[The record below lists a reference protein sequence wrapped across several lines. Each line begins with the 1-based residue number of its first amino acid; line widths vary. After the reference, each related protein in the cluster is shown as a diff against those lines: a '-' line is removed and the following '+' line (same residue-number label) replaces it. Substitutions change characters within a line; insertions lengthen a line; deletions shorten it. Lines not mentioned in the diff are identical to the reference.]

1 MLHFRPLTPD
11 DYPLL
16 LEWLQRP
23 HVKEWWDDGDDT
35 LDKVATHYGD
45 EDDTVRFLLI
55 ETDAAGAEQP
65 LGYFQYY
72 LEPDGVVGIDQFLA
86 DAGRL
91 GQGLGTQ
98 AVQLF
103 CELVIAQRNPRRIIL
118 DPDPANGRAI
128 RCYEKAGFRHYAT
141 VPTDEGGVAYMMQ
154 IERAPTAPTAG

>member
-1 MLHFRPLTPD
+1 MRTLHFRPLTLT

-35 LDKVATHYGD
+35 LDKVAAHYGD
-45 EDDTVRFLLI
+45 EDDTARFILM
-55 ETDAAGAEQP
+55 ETVAAGVEQP

-72 LEPDGVVGIDQFLA
+72 LEPDDTVGIDQFLA

-98 AVQLF
+98 AVQQF
-103 CELVIAQRNPRRIIL
+103 CDLVIAQRNPRRIIL

-128 RCYEKAGFRHYAT
+128 RCYEKAGFRYYAT
-141 VPTDEGGVAYMMQ
+141 VPTEEGGVAYMMQ
-154 IERAPTAPTAG
+154 IERVPHP

>member
-1 MLHFRPLTPD
+1 MSQLHFRPLTPA

-16 LEWLQRP
+16 LDWLQRP

-35 LDKVATHYGD
+35 LEKVAAHYGD

-55 ETDAAGAEQP
+55 ETDAAGATQP

-72 LEPDGVVGIDQFLA
+72 LEPDDTVGIDQFLA

-98 AVQLF
+98 AVQAF
-103 CELVIAQRNPRRIIL
+103 CDLIIAERNPRRIIL
-118 DPDPANGRAI
+118 DPDPANGRAV
-128 RCYEKAGFRHYAT
+128 RCYEKAGFRHYET
-141 VPTDEGGVAYMMQ
+141 VPTDEGHLAYMMARECEQ
-154 IERAPTAPTAG
+154 YRG